1 MVKRTSISC
10 CMRRGPDSKCS
21 GTPKLQL
28 QLQRCPHIPENV
40 APRRRLG
47 PVSSTVAFNVRGGS
61 TCLTAE
67 TFPGGE
73 LAGSAAHSLPASLI
87 EWNLAEELASLAFFF
102 CRQLASFTTSLRQQ
116 HANIT
121 TRLDKQLFYCPRL
134 RSILTCANACPT
146 FSEPLP
152 QYLTILKTI
161 TQEHLQPPSLIPT
174 PRAREQSRQKRRQA
188 TLISTIFV

>member
-102 CRQLASFTTSLRQQ
+102 CRQLASFTT
-116 HANIT
+116 
-121 TRLDKQLFYCPRL
+121 RLDQQLFYCPRL
-134 RSILTCANACPT
+134 RSILTCANACLT